1 MVKQNIFTK
10 KKNKIMKKFICDLVY
25 ALSFRNL
32 CIGWCNSKLKCD
44 CDCDC

>member
-1 MVKQNIFTK
+1 
-10 KKNKIMKKFICDLVY
+10 MKRFICDLVY
-25 ALSFRNL
+25 ALTFRNL